1 MMKLRGYFFIS
12 LILSIFIF
20 VLFNATKKQSCD
32 YIIVLDSKEKIKA
45 RTINWYQSGFVDIRK
60 CDGKSITY
68 REVFID
74 TVIVNN

>member
-1 MMKLRGYFFIS
+1 MKYRNYFIIF
-12 LILSIFIF
+12 LILFVFIF

-32 YIIVLDSKEKIKA
+32 YIIVLDSKEKIRA
-45 RTINWYQSGFVDIRK
+45 RNINWYQSGFVDIRK